1 MNIIFI
7 LNIFQPSSILA
18 CFCTWLVTSLD
29 SCISTDLKLELN
41 SALEH
46 HIWSQQQVES
56 LLEEAVS
63 TGHVTTLAR
72 GFTLFLPVSKQNVV
86 IVLCLWIIIFHEH
99 LVSVQLVQ
107 NFPAVIEHEDDDSD
121 SLLGIS

>member
-1 MNIIFI
+1 
-7 LNIFQPSSILA
+7 
-18 CFCTWLVTSLD
+18 VTSLD
-29 SCISTDLKLELN
+29 SCISTDLKLGLN

-72 GFTLFLPVSKQNVV
+72 GFSLFLPVSKQNLV
-86 IVLCLWIIIFHEH
+86 IVLCLWIIIFLEH
-99 LVSVQLVQ
+99 LVGMQLVE
-107 NFPAVIEHEDDDSD
+107 NFFAVKEQEGDDRD
-121 SLLGIS
+121 

>member
-1 MNIIFI
+1 MLIILI
-7 LNIFQPSSILA
+7 LNIFQPSSLLS

-41 SALEH
+41 SALDH

-72 GFTLFLPVSKQNVV
+72 GFSLFLPVSKQN
-86 IVLCLWIIIFHEH
+86 IITVFCSIQMTER
-99 LVSVQLVQ
+99 LYGSVS
-107 NFPAVIEHEDDDSD
+107 
-121 SLLGIS
+121 SLSICRHAAGREPTC

>member
-1 MNIIFI
+1 LLNQPRYNILILIFI
-7 LNIFQPSSILA
+7 LNIFQPSSVLA

-72 GFTLFLPVSKQNVV
+72 GFSLFLPVS
-86 IVLCLWIIIFHEH
+86 
-99 LVSVQLVQ
+99 
-107 NFPAVIEHEDDDSD
+107 
-121 SLLGIS
+121 SLLMDHYLP